1 MIENILNMIVTLTLV
16 FITFFGA
23 ILYFMGSFLNKEW
36 CFHFAFVTSYC
47 SIILGA
53 GWIIGNILKP
63 GSISQIEIMT
73 NILSVGL
80 GVSQIYVMRSIGKM
94 PN

>member
-1 MIENILNMIVTLTLV
+1 MIVTLTLV
-16 FITFFGA
+16 LITFFGA
-23 ILYFMGSFLNKEW
+23 SLHFLGSFLNKEW
-36 CFHFAFVTSYC
+36 CFHFAFLASYC

-53 GWIIGNILKP
+53 GWVIGNILKH

-80 GVSQIYVMRSIGKM
+80 GISQIYVMRSIGKM